1 MITMRDRVRRPIQ
14 ANLKRF
20 IFVVVVFSLA
30 LCLLGQIALSFYC
43 FYDSHRGVM
52 GDEVSVFLDS
62 SLTDAQRKKAQEQI
76 RALAPIT
83 EFREIKP
90 TDVLE
95 KDILKLVGDRKKIPT
110 IALQFPSD
118 TRYIDIEGAVKSI
131 EKVKGV
137 EGVTANLDWIKK
149 RHSLRE
155 AIALGMFAFGAPA
168 VTLVCLLI
176 FQNSL
181 RLSAFLRGERE
192 LLLMLGASDWAV
204 RGPQMIAAAL
214 SSVLGCIIGGVLL
227 LVTTLA
233 SVPLLE
239 EAFELTLMPHW
250 SVFAAVYLS
259 VSLATILLSVIVSY
273 FIAGATT
280 PRTF

>member
-1 MITMRDRVRRPIQ
+1 MTVI
-14 ANLKRF
+14 A
-20 IFVVVVFSLA
+20 A
-30 LCLLGQIALSFYC
+30 LWETRLVSF
-43 FYDSHRGVM
+43 RL
-52 GDEVSVFLDS
+52 FLDGCSAQKS
-62 SLTDAQRKKAQEQI
+62 SGTDQ
-76 RALAPIT
+76 ALAPIT

-110 IALQFPSD
+110 MLALQFPSD

>member
-110 IALQFPSD
+110 MLALQFPSD

-149 RHSLRE
+149 RRVR
-155 AIALGMFAFGAPA
+155 GAGGN
-168 VTLVCLLI
+168 V
-176 FQNSL
+176 S
-181 RLSAFLRGERE
+181 LSADISKLTQTFGIPARRERT
-192 LLLMLGASDWAV
+192 ASDAGCK
-204 RGPQMIAAAL
+204 RLGCAGSADDCGGAKFRARLHYRRRSASGDDTCLRAAAR
-214 SSVLGCIIGGVLL
+214 GGL
-227 LVTTLA
+227 
-233 SVPLLE
+233 
-239 EAFELTLMPHW
+239 
-250 SVFAAVYLS
+250 
-259 VSLATILLSVIVSY
+259 
-273 FIAGATT
+273 
-280 PRTF
+280 

>member
-52 GDEVSVFLDS
+52 GDEASVFLDP

-83 EFREIKP
+83 ELREIKP

-110 IALQFPSD
+110 ILALQFPLD
-118 TRYIDIEGAVKSI
+118 TRYIDIEGAVKAI

-155 AIALGMFAFGAPA
+155 A
-168 VTLVCLLI
+168 CLLSGR
-176 FQNSL
+176 QL
-181 RLSAFLRGERE
+181 
-192 LLLMLGASDWAV
+192 
-204 RGPQMIAAAL
+204 
-214 SSVLGCIIGGVLL
+214 
-227 LVTTLA
+227 
-233 SVPLLE
+233 
-239 EAFELTLMPHW
+239 
-250 SVFAAVYLS
+250 
-259 VSLATILLSVIVSY
+259 
-273 FIAGATT
+273 
-280 PRTF
+280 

>member
-95 KDILKLVGDRKKIPT
+95 KDILKLVGMP
-110 IALQFPSD
+110 
-118 TRYIDIEGAVKSI
+118 IEEISNAHCSTVFHIRISP
-131 EKVKGV
+131 
-137 EGVTANLDWIKK
+137 
-149 RHSLRE
+149 LRS
-155 AIALGMFAFGAPA
+155 
-168 VTLVCLLI
+168 
-176 FQNSL
+176 Q
-181 RLSAFLRGERE
+181 
-192 LLLMLGASDWAV
+192 
-204 RGPQMIAAAL
+204 
-214 SSVLGCIIGGVLL
+214 SS
-227 LVTTLA
+227 
-233 SVPLLE
+233 
-239 EAFELTLMPHW
+239 
-250 SVFAAVYLS
+250 
-259 VSLATILLSVIVSY
+259 
-273 FIAGATT
+273 
-280 PRTF
+280 

>member
-52 GDEVSVFLDS
+52 GDEASVFLDP

-83 EFREIKP
+83 EPREIKP

-110 IALQFPSD
+110 ILALQ
-118 TRYIDIEGAVKSI
+118 
-131 EKVKGV
+131 
-137 EGVTANLDWIKK
+137 
-149 RHSLRE
+149 

-181 RLSAFLRGERE
+181 RLSAFLRSERE

-214 SSVLGCIIGGVLL
+214 SSLLGCIIGGVLL
-227 LVTTLA
+227 LATTLT

-273 FIAGATT
+273 FIAGATS

>member
-1 MITMRDRVRRPIQ
+1 
-14 ANLKRF
+14 
-20 IFVVVVFSLA
+20 
-30 LCLLGQIALSFYC
+30 
-43 FYDSHRGVM
+43 
-52 GDEVSVFLDS
+52 
-62 SLTDAQRKKAQEQI
+62 
-76 RALAPIT
+76 
-83 EFREIKP
+83 
-90 TDVLE
+90 
-95 KDILKLVGDRKKIPT
+95 LKLVGDRKKIPT
-110 IALQFPSD
+110 MLALQFPSD

>member
-1 MITMRDRVRRPIQ
+1 
-14 ANLKRF
+14 
-20 IFVVVVFSLA
+20 
-30 LCLLGQIALSFYC
+30 
-43 FYDSHRGVM
+43 M

-110 IALQFPSD
+110 MLALQFPSD

-168 VTLVCLLI
+168 VTLVFLLI

>member
-110 IALQFPSD
+110 MLALQFPSD

-137 EGVTANLDWIKK
+137 EGVTANLD
-149 RHSLRE
+149 
-155 AIALGMFAFGAPA
+155 
-168 VTLVCLLI
+168 
-176 FQNSL
+176 
-181 RLSAFLRGERE
+181 
-192 LLLMLGASDWAV
+192 
-204 RGPQMIAAAL
+204 
-214 SSVLGCIIGGVLL
+214 CIIGGVLL

>member
-14 ANLKRF
+14 ANIKRF

-62 SLTDAQRKKAQEQI
+62 SLTDAQRKKAQDQI

-83 EFREIKP
+83 ELREIKP

-110 IALQFPSD
+110 ILALQFPSD

-131 EKVKGV
+131 EKVRGV
-137 EGVTANLDWIKK
+137 EGVTANLEWIKK

-168 VTLVCLLI
+168 ATLVCLLI

-181 RLSAFLRGERE
+181 RLSAFLRSERE

-204 RGPQMIAAAL
+204 RGPQMIAAA
-214 SSVLGCIIGGVLL
+214 SSVLGCVIGGVLL

-259 VSLATILLSVIVSY
+259 VSLVTILLSVIVSY

>member
-110 IALQFPSD
+110 MLALQFPSD

-192 LLLMLGASDWAV
+192 LLLMLG
-204 RGPQMIAAAL
+204 PQMIAAAL

>member
-52 GDEVSVFLDS
+52 GDEASVFLDP

-83 EFREIKP
+83 ELREIKP

-110 IALQFPSD
+110 ILALQFPLD
-118 TRYIDIEGAVKSI
+118 TRYIDIEGAVKAI

-181 RLSAFLRGERE
+181 RLS
-192 LLLMLGASDWAV
+192 D
-204 RGPQMIAAAL
+204 AAKE
-214 SSVLGCIIGGVLL
+214 SC
-227 LVTTLA
+227 
-233 SVPLLE
+233 
-239 EAFELTLMPHW
+239 F
-250 SVFAAVYLS
+250 
-259 VSLATILLSVIVSY
+259 
-273 FIAGATT
+273 
-280 PRTF
+280 

>member
-14 ANLKRF
+14 ANIKRF

-62 SLTDAQRKKAQEQI
+62 SLTDAQRKKAQDQI

-83 EFREIKP
+83 ELREIKP

-110 IALQFPSD
+110 ILALQFPSD

-131 EKVKGV
+131 EKV
-137 EGVTANLDWIKK
+137 
-149 RHSLRE
+149 S
-155 AIALGMFAFGAPA
+155 
-168 VTLVCLLI
+168 
-176 FQNSL
+176 
-181 RLSAFLRGERE
+181 
-192 LLLMLGASDWAV
+192 
-204 RGPQMIAAAL
+204 
-214 SSVLGCIIGGVLL
+214 
-227 LVTTLA
+227 
-233 SVPLLE
+233 
-239 EAFELTLMPHW
+239 
-250 SVFAAVYLS
+250 
-259 VSLATILLSVIVSY
+259 
-273 FIAGATT
+273 
-280 PRTF
+280 

>member
-1 MITMRDRVRRPIQ
+1 MITMRARVRRPIQ

-52 GDEVSVFLDS
+52 GDEASVFLDP

-83 EFREIKP
+83 
-90 TDVLE
+90 DVLE

-110 IALQFPSD
+110 ILALQFPLD
-118 TRYIDIEGAVKSI
+118 TRYIDIEGAVKAI

-181 RLSAFLRGERE
+181 RLSAFLRSERE

-214 SSVLGCIIGGVLL
+214 SSLLGCIIGGVLL
-227 LVTTLA
+227 LATTLT

-273 FIAGATT
+273 FIAGATS

>member
-110 IALQFPSD
+110 MLALQFPSD

-131 EKVKGV
+131 EKGV

>member
-1 MITMRDRVRRPIQ
+1 MP
-14 ANLKRF
+14 
-20 IFVVVVFSLA
+20 
-30 LCLLGQIALSFYC
+30 
-43 FYDSHRGVM
+43 
-52 GDEVSVFLDS
+52 S
-62 SLTDAQRKKAQEQI
+62 SKKAQEQI

-83 EFREIKP
+83 ELREIKP

-110 IALQFPSD
+110 ILALQFPLD
-118 TRYIDIEGAVKSI
+118 TRYIDIEGAVKAI

-181 RLSAFLRGERE
+181 RLSAFLRSERE
-192 LLLMLGASDWAV
+192 LLLMLGASDWG
-204 RGPQMIAAAL
+204 GPRSADDSSSFEFAARVHYRRCLAFGDDAY
-214 SSVLGCIIGGVLL
+214 LG
-227 LVTTLA
+227 
-233 SVPLLE
+233 PLLE

-250 SVFAAVYLS
+250 SVLPP
-259 VSLATILLSVIVSY
+259 
-273 FIAGATT
+273 FICLF
-280 PRTF
+280 PWRPSC

>member
-1 MITMRDRVRRPIQ
+1 M
-14 ANLKRF
+14 
-20 IFVVVVFSLA
+20 
-30 LCLLGQIALSFYC
+30 
-43 FYDSHRGVM
+43 
-52 GDEVSVFLDS
+52 
-62 SLTDAQRKKAQEQI
+62 
-76 RALAPIT
+76 
-83 EFREIKP
+83 
-90 TDVLE
+90 
-95 KDILKLVGDRKKIPT
+95 
-110 IALQFPSD
+110 
-118 TRYIDIEGAVKSI
+118 KSI

-227 LVTTLA
+227 L
-233 SVPLLE
+233 LE

>member
-1 MITMRDRVRRPIQ
+1 MI
-14 ANLKRF
+14 L
-20 IFVVVVFSLA
+20 
-30 LCLLGQIALSFYC
+30 
-43 FYDSHRGVM
+43 
-52 GDEVSVFLDS
+52 
-62 SLTDAQRKKAQEQI
+62 
-76 RALAPIT
+76 
-83 EFREIKP
+83 
-90 TDVLE
+90 
-95 KDILKLVGDRKKIPT
+95 
-110 IALQFPSD
+110 ALQFPADVSVSEM
-118 TRYIDIEGAVKSI
+118 REHAADIK
-131 EKVKGV
+131 KMKGV
-137 EGVTANLDWIKK
+137 EAVTANFEWIEK
-149 RHSLRE
+149 RHTLRE

-168 VTLVCLLI
+168 ATLVCLLI

-181 RLSAFLRGERE
+181 RLSAFLRSERE

-204 RGPQMIAAAL
+204 RGPQMIAAAV
-214 SSVLGCIIGGVLL
+214 SSVLGCVIGGVLL

-259 VSLATILLSVIVSY
+259 VSLVTILLSVIVSY